1 MRFVYGDEVG
11 DERATARES
20 SRRHT
25 HFQSLVLLLGEH
37 VLLSR
42 EGSACCKAW
51 GVRVPCAVCSPAC
64 ETVVDNGRVT
74 VSEGQQEK
82 SGRST
87 QDSSTAL
94 AHSLTSAATS
104 QSGFHLN
111 IVVLTALVAFL
122 MCSSAFCENICVT
135 TSRYRVSGLW
145 CKRLL

>member
-1 MRFVYGDEVG
+1 
-11 DERATARES
+11 
-20 SRRHT
+20 
-25 HFQSLVLLLGEH
+25 
-37 VLLSR
+37 
-42 EGSACCKAW
+42 
-51 GVRVPCAVCSPAC
+51 VRVLCAVCSPAC
-64 ETVVDNGRVT
+64 ETVVDNGRVV

-82 SGRST
+82 SGRT

-145 CKRLL
+145 CERLLGGDVQHAVGIILGLTDPREHGHIKVTGVNHARWPDPHYTPQPFSTT